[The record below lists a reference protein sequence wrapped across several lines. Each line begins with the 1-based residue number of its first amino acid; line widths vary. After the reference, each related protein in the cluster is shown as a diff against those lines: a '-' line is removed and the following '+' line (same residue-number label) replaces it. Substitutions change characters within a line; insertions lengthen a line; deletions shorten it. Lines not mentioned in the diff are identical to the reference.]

1 MIDKVHKWMNPKWS
15 PYGESPHG
23 KMLYRLSY
31 PRRLVRGHMLA
42 CGIMRLRQG
51 NCWEKYPRCIVLF
64 MPFPVVCRTSH
75 NSSRLES
82 YGHEKLETPGLGNG
96 PKFV

>member
-1 MIDKVHKWMNPKWS
+1 MKDNEFVRETILDG
-15 PYGESPHG
+15 YF
-23 KMLYRLSY
+23 LSCHF
-31 PRRLVRGHMLA
+31 L
-42 CGIMRLRQG
+42 
-51 NCWEKYPRCIVLF
+51 
-64 MPFPVVCRTSH
+64 VVCGTSH

>member
-1 MIDKVHKWMNPKWS
+1 MKDI
-15 PYGESPHG
+15 EF
-23 KMLYRLSY
+23 
-31 PRRLVRGHMLA
+31 VRE
-42 CGIMRLRQG
+42 
-51 NCWEKYPRCIVLF
+51 NYPRCIVLVI
-64 MPFPVVCRTSH
+64 PFLVVCRMSH

>member
-1 MIDKVHKWMNPKWS
+1 VN
-15 PYGESPHG
+15 
-23 KMLYRLSY
+23 LS
-31 PRRLVRGHMLA
+31 G
-42 CGIMRLRQG
+42 
-51 NCWEKYPRCIVLF
+51 KYPRWIVLV
-64 MPFPVVCRTSH
+64 MSFPVVCGTSH